1 MFARCGAVMVMP
13 QMSDATE
20 HRRRTVYTL
29 ALITSIICIVGF
41 GLDMVA
47 LSLRPTVSS
56 IEWRMGFMQ
65 QLGER
70 CIILL
75 FGATLLCYG
84 LQTMSTGLKRIAWV
98 CCGLGLCLSL
108 SGFFYLQDSVRFR
121 ALAIENL
128 TTQRQNFE
136 QQIQQFSPEDAALS
150 ELVVDPA
157 QKEQALNLLRERTQT
172 LKSRASVR
180 IQKTVTRTF
189 CSLLLTGIGLVALGQ
204 ITLRPKRFLKLFN
217 HPETV
222 L

>member
-1 MFARCGAVMVMP
+1 MFARCGAVMMMP
-13 QMSDATE
+13 QMSDAVE

-41 GLDMVA
+41 GLDMAA
-47 LSLRPTVSS
+47 LSLRPTISS

-75 FGATLLCYG
+75 FGGTLLCYG
-84 LQTMSTGLKRIAWV
+84 LQTMSTGLKRIACV
-98 CCGLGLCLSL
+98 VCGLGVLPSL
-108 SGFFYLQDSVRFR
+108 SGFFYLHDSVRFR

-136 QQIQQFSPEDAALS
+136 QQIQQFSPES
-150 ELVVDPA
+150 TTSPELVVDSA
-157 QKEQALNLLRERTQT
+157 QKEKALKLLRERTQT
-172 LKSRASVR
+172 LKSRTSVR

-189 CSLLLTGIGLVALGQ
+189 CSLLLTGIGLVTLGQ
-204 ITLRPKRFLKLFN
+204 MILRPKRFLRLFN
-217 HPETV
+217 HHETV